1 MEGTG
6 KEKTERDYKLY
17 FHLHILCQK
26 GFIIC
31 VQEIGFT
38 LRVFY
43 ENIFTVKKTLR
54 CTCPLEESLPW
65 KKYLPL

>member
-1 MEGTG
+1 MEG
-6 KEKTERDYKLY
+6 ERDYKLY
-17 FHLHILCQK
+17 FHPYTLCQK
-26 GFIIC
+26 SFIIC
-31 VQEIGFT
+31 MQEIGFT
-38 LRVFY
+38 LHVFY